1 MTDHRV
7 ARLVDIV
14 AKRGGPI
21 DKPVGIILGSGLG
34 ELADGVTDARV
45 ISYGDLPGFPKP
57 GVTGHAG
64 RLVLGRIGNHDV
76 AVLQGRAH
84 YYEEGEIFAMKA
96 PLETLHAI
104 GCETLLL
111 TNAAGS
117 LRDAAGPGS
126 VMLIRDHINLAGVSP
141 LFGEAGTQRFV
152 DMVDA
157 YDPDYCQRFMDI
169 ATREKITLHEGVYA
183 YFCGP
188 NFETPAEVRAAKI
201 LGADLVGMSTAPEV
215 IMARFLG
222 IRVAAMSIVTNYAA
236 GTDSEPLSHEHT
248 MRNAALAL
256 EDVKRLVTYF
266 LTDA

>member
-1 MTDHRV
+1 MTDHLV
-7 ARLVDIV
+7 ERLVNIV
-14 AKRGGPI
+14 TKRGGRL
-21 DKPVGIILGSGLG
+21 DQPVGIILGSGLG
-34 ELADGVTDARV
+34 EIANEVADARV
-45 ISYGDLPGFPKP
+45 IGYADLPGFPKP
-57 GVTGHAG
+57 GVAGHSG
-64 RLVLGRIGNHDV
+64 KLVLGRIGGHDV

-96 PLETLHAI
+96 PIRTLHAI

-126 VMLIRDHINLAGVSP
+126 VMLIRDHLNLAGVSP
-141 LFGEAGTQRFV
+141 LFGETGSQRFV

-157 YDPDYCQRFMDI
+157 YDPEFCQRFLDI
-169 ATREKITLHEGVYA
+169 AARENITLHEGTYA

-188 NFETPAEVRAAKI
+188 NFETPAEVRAARI

-222 IRVAAMSIVTNYAA
+222 VRVAALSIVTNFAA
-236 GTDSEPLSHEHT
+236 GTDNEPLSHGHT

-256 EDVKRLVTYF
+256 DDVRRLITNF
-266 LTDA
+266 LSDT

>member
-1 MTDHRV
+1 MTDHLV
-7 ARLVDIV
+7 ERLVEIV
-14 AKRGGPI
+14 TKRGGPL

-34 ELADGVTDARV
+34 EIADEVADARV
-45 ISYGDLPGFPKP
+45 VSYGDLPGFPKP

-64 RLVLGRIGNHDV
+64 RLVLGRIGKRDV

-96 PLETLHAI
+96 PVRTLHGI

-117 LRDAAGPGS
+117 LRDEAGPGS
-126 VMLIRDHINLAGVSP
+126 VMLIRDHINMAGVSP
-141 LFGEAGTQRFV
+141 LFGEGGTQRFV

-157 YDPDYCQRFMDI
+157 YDPRFCQRLLEI
-169 ATREKITLHEGVYA
+169 AARENVTLHEGIYA

-188 NFETPAEVRAAKI
+188 NFETPAEVRAARV

-236 GTDSEPLSHEHT
+236 GTGTETLSHEHT

-256 EDVKRLVTYF
+256 EDVRKLLISF
-266 LTDA
+266 LTVT

>member
-1 MTDHRV
+1 MIDHLV
-7 ARLVDIV
+7 QRLVDIV
-14 AKRGGPI
+14 TKRGGPL

-34 ELADGVTDARV
+34 ELADEVIDARV
-45 ISYGDLPGFPKP
+45 ISYDDLPGFPKP

-64 RLVLGRIGNHDV
+64 RLVLGRLGKHDV

-96 PLETLHAI
+96 PLETLHAV

-126 VMLIRDHINLAGVSP
+126 VTLIRDHINLAGVSP

-157 YDPDYCQRFMDI
+157 YDPEYCQRLFDI
-169 ATREKITLHEGVYA
+169 AAREKITLHEGVYA

-222 IRVAAMSIVTNYAA
+222 IRVAALSIVTNYAA
-236 GTDSEPLSHEHT
+236 GTDTEPLSHEHT

-256 EDVKRLVTYF
+256 GDVRKLLISF
-266 LTDA
+266 LSGT